1 LEFSFLSFLQHM
13 FKGSTETT
21 IRENNKR
28 NPKSKTASCA
38 HLRKVR
44 VFDLGSKSVKFFVG
58 KYCINRQSILTTT
71 GRSQFLKTK

>member
-1 LEFSFLSFLQHM
+1 M

-28 NPKSKTASCA
+28 IQKPKSATCT
-38 HLRKVR
+38 HMRKVR

-58 KYCINRQSILTTT
+58 KYCINRQSILT
-71 GRSQFLKTK
+71 